1 MKKILTMILVSVF
14 AAAIPADLSAK
25 RNGNEIEVKGK
36 VIDMAGNAMPFVTVA
51 IMNNDGSVVAGATSA
66 DDGSYVMKLVPEAGL
81 DRYFLYVSFVGYKD
95 ILESLEM
102 FSSGEAVNSV
112 LKLKDIR
119 LEEDATVLASALV
132 TEKRPLL
139 EHKFDKIVMN
149 VSELAA
155 AQTGNAID
163 VLKSAPGVT
172 IDKDGNVKLNGQS
185 VAVWIDGRPSNMSG
199 KDLES
204 FLKAN
209 VGTNI
214 EKVEIMMN
222 PSSKYDAEGSSGV
235 INIKTKKGFMK
246 GLNGSLGATMGL
258 NFSPWTSLNGNVN
271 ANIFYKTDKT
281 NTNFVF
287 SPSHSPNNIR
297 ANEQK
302 IYGED
307 HSLLQNNDTDY
318 KSAWT
323 GHYIGLSND
332 WYISKKDILGVSLKT
347 NISRTDNPE
356 PGEGDIHNRS
366 VLKYYIN
373 QGTPEQSLWSV
384 INGTVSSFTRGQ
396 YYAANANYTHTFD
409 ESKAQE
415 LTLNADYSYNS
426 SDSKSS
432 QKNYYDLSQCA
443 PEAIAGGELN
453 DFGYDQTTDRA
464 LNLVSFKADYSQI
477 FWKSTGRI
485 EAGLKAAVSMTDNS
499 FRKEMWSEAA
509 TKAASGIQTDD
520 FFYNEQV
527 YAAYFNIS
535 KQFSPKWSAQLGLR
549 GEMTVVN
556 ASWEVKYPHY
566 FKLFPTAFVTY
577 MPSQKAILSL
587 NYSRRLSRPKYWQM
601 NPFKEYFNATTY
613 NQGDPAMTPS
623 FTNTVNLNGV
633 FWSRFVVNLGYSN
646 TTQYTGQQYPV
657 WDTNT
662 GELGLLWGNS
672 GTFSMAYASISLSEL
687 PITRWW
693 NITVNL
699 NGNYNMFK
707 ANPDLEST
715 GYSKDHT
722 DAGFTMVGYLSTS
735 FFLPK
740 NFKIGADAWGMTPMT
755 QGFSNVE
762 TMGAVNFSLIKTLWD
777 SKGTLSLNI
786 NDPFNLSKISV
797 FAESQGVK
805 AYKIRQ
811 LNTTRGFTLGFNWR
825 FGQNTAKQR
834 RNVGKLDE
842 ESRM

>member
-1 MKKILTMILVSVF
+1 ML
-14 AAAIPADLSAK
+14 AAAMPAEVAAK
-25 RNGNEIEVKGK
+25 KSGNGFDVKGK
-36 VIDMAGNAMPFVTVA
+36 VTDTAGKAMSYVTIA
-51 IMNNDGSVVAGATSA
+51 IMNNDGAVVAGATSGE
-66 DDGSYVMKLVPEAGL
+66 DGTFEMAFTREAEL
-81 DRYFLYVSFVGYKD
+81 DRYFLYVSFVGYKE
-95 ILESLEM
+95 ILESIAS
-102 FSSGEAVNSV
+102 FSGEEQATGSLN
-112 LKLKDIR
+112 LKDIR
-119 LEEDATVLASALV
+119 LEEDTTVLASAIV
-132 TEKRPLL
+132 SEKRPLL

-149 VSELAA
+149 VSELAV
-155 AQTGNAID
+155 AQTGNAVD

-199 KDLES
+199 KDLEN

-235 INIKTKKGFMK
+235 INIKTRKGFMK
-246 GLNGSLGATMGL
+246 GLSGTLGATFGID
-258 NFSPWTSLNGNVN
+258 FTPWTCLNGNVN
-271 ANIFYKTDKT
+271 ANIFYKTEKT

-287 SPSHSPNNIR
+287 SPSHNPNNIR

-302 IYGED
+302 IYGD
-307 HSLLQNNDTDY
+307 GNSMLQSNDTDY

-323 GHYIGLSND
+323 GHYVGFSND
-332 WYISKKDILGVSLKT
+332 WYISSKDILGVSLKAT
-347 NISRTDNPE
+347 VSRTDNPE
-356 PGEGDIHNRS
+356 PGEDDIHNRS

-373 QGTPEQSLWSV
+373 QGTPEQSLWAV
-384 INGTVSSFTRGQ
+384 LNGTVSSFTRGQ

-432 QKNYYDLSQCA
+432 QNNYYDLSKCA
-443 PEAIAGGELN
+443 PEAIDMLN
-453 DFGYDQTTDRA
+453 NFGYDQTTDRA
-464 LNLVSFKADYSQI
+464 LNLVSFKADYSQV
-477 FWKSTGRI
+477 FWKSTGRF
-485 EAGLKAAVSMTDNS
+485 EAGLKAAVSMTDNA
-499 FRKEMWSEAA
+499 FRKELWSEAA
-509 TKAASGIQTDD
+509 TKAASEVQSDD

-535 KQFSPKWSAQLGLR
+535 KQFSPKWSAQVGLR
-549 GEMTVVN
+549 GEMTVVD
-556 ASWEVKYPHY
+556 ASWDVKYPQY

-577 MPSQKAILSL
+577 MPSAKAILSL
-587 NYSRRLSRPKYWQM
+587 NYTRRLSRPKYWQM

-613 NQGDPAMTPS
+613 NQGDPTMTPS
-623 FTNTVNLNGV
+623 FTNTFNFNGV
-633 FWSRFVVNLGYSN
+633 FWNRLVLTLGYSH
-646 TTQYTGQQYPV
+646 TTQYTDQQYPV

-672 GTFSMAYASISLSEL
+672 GTFRKAFASIALSEL
-687 PITRWW
+687 PITKWW
-693 NITVNL
+693 NITLNL
-699 NGNYNMFK
+699 NGSYNMFK
-707 ANPDLEST
+707 ADPALEST
-715 GYSKDHT
+715 GYPKDYT
-722 DAGFTMVGYLSTS
+722 DSGFTMVGYFSTS

-740 NFKIGADAWGMTPMT
+740 NFKLGADAWGMTPMT

-762 TMGAVNFSLIKTLWD
+762 PMGAVNFSLIKTLWD
-777 SKGTLSLNI
+777 GKGTLSLNI
-786 NDPFNLSKISV
+786 NDPFYLAKV
-797 FAESQGVK
+797 RVYAESQGVK

-811 LNTTRGFTLGFNWR
+811 VNTTRGFTLGFNWR